1 MRKSGV
7 LLHISSLPNE
17 EGIGTLGPEAHEF
30 VDLLARS
37 GQAVWQML
45 PVHPTIIG
53 DSPFQGPSVFAG
65 NPNLVSLRALV
76 EAGDLL
82 EEELDEFVR
91 EWSAHRDAYPG
102 RSDAYVE
109 YGFVWEAKL
118 GFDSFREDYDKAPLR
133 QAYERFRCEATP
145 ERRAAFERFREESDD
160 WLRDYALFMAI
171 KESYGFDVLWC
182 EWQEAERFRASGF
195 EEAADPHARG
205 FYEYVQFVFE
215 EQISALG
222 RHARSRGVELIGD
235 LAVYPGYDSADV
247 WANRELFQL
256 DEEGEMTHVAAVPP
270 DYFSEEGQLW
280 GNPLYDW
287 ADRSKRDALCAWW
300 VRRMRREA
308 RFFGRIK
315 IDHFRGFESYGRVP
329 ADAETAV
336 DAKWT
341 PGPGKA
347 LFDCLEK
354 ELGGLPIIAEDL
366 GIITDDVR
374 DLLEDVGCP
383 GMRVFIFVNWEEYD
397 CDEPP
402 EENPHAYL
410 PHNADEEPNSVF
422 YTGTHD
428 NETLRQKIED
438 VCPEAERKAILTYLD
453 LSSEEGVGW
462 RAIDLI
468 SASGSDLVIFPAQ
481 DILYLGPESRM
492 NNPSDDHG
500 WWKWRLTPEQMD
512 RLEGECLERLRKI
525 AARHG
530 RASG

>member
-7 LLHISSLPNE
+7 LLHVTSLPND

-37 GQAVWQML
+37 GQRVWQIL
-45 PVHPTIIG
+45 PIHPTIIG

-76 EAGDLL
+76 SKGDLL
-82 EEELDEFVR
+82 QEEYDEFVR
-91 EWSAHRDAYPG
+91 EWRAYRDAHPG

-109 YGFVWEAKL
+109 YGFVWDAKL
-118 GFDSFREDYDKAPLR
+118 GFDSFREGHERAPLR
-133 QAYERFRCEATP
+133 RAYERFRLEASP
-145 ERRAAFERFREESDD
+145 ERREAFERFREGNAE
-160 WLRDYALFMAI
+160 WLADYALFMAI
-171 KESYGFDVLWC
+171 KEGYGFEVLWC
-182 EWQEAERFRASGF
+182 EWQEEERFRQSGF
-195 EEAADPHARG
+195 DEAVDPHAQG

-215 EQISALG
+215 EQMTALG
-222 RHARSRGVELIGD
+222 RHAHSSGIELIGD

-247 WANRELFQL
+247 WANRALFQL
-256 DEEGEMTHVAAVPP
+256 DSDGEMTHVAAVPP
-270 DYFSEEGQLW
+270 DYFSAEGQLW

-287 ADRSKRDALCAWW
+287 ADDSKRQALYKWW
-300 VRRMRREA
+300 ARRMRRET

-315 IDHFRGFESYGRVP
+315 IDHFRGFESYGRVS
-329 ADAETAV
+329 ADADTAV

-341 PGPGKA
+341 PGPGKPF
-347 LFDCLEK
+347 FDNLRQA
-354 ELGGLPIIAEDL
+354 LGGLPVIAEDL

-374 DLLEDVGCP
+374 ELLKDVGCP

-397 CDEPP
+397 TDEPP
-402 EENPHAYL
+402 ESNPHAYL
-410 PHNADEEPNSVF
+410 PHNADEAPNSVF

-438 VCPEAERKAILTYLD
+438 VCPETERKAILTYLD
-453 LSSEEGVGW
+453 LSSEEGVQW

-481 DILYLGPESRM
+481 DVLYLGAEGRM
-492 NNPSDDHG
+492 NNPSDNSG
-500 WWKWRLTPEQMD
+500 WWKWRLTPELMD
-512 RLEGECLERLRKI
+512 RLEGECAERMKAISL
-525 AARHG
+525 RHG